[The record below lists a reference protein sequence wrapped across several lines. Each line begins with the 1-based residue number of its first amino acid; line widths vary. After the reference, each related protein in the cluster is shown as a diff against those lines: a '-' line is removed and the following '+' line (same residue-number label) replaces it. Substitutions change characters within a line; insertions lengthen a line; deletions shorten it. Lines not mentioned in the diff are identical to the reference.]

1 LDVPLSQNLEMG
13 NQDCTDPSNDQSS
26 WLDSEAEGA
35 ALEQAGDSPATAK
48 PPPDEKTEASE
59 VRKGLNKLFGVLG
72 H

>member
-1 LDVPLSQNLEMG
+1 MSQNLVMG
-13 NQDCTDPSNDQSS
+13 NHGSTDPTHDQSS

-35 ALEQAGDSPATAK
+35 ASEQADDSAATAK

-59 VRKGLNKLFGVLG
+59 VRKGLKKLFGVLG